1 MRFVN
6 ILATR
11 KMDTPPGPYPS
22 IPFSSLYISLD
33 LKVTAPLCIRCLT
46 CSNNQPIHQWDI
58 HHHTAEGFGGR
69 ASWHGVGVDA
79 ADYWSL
85 GRIQGFGKL
94 CPWLCRRLRD
104 VNMRLQTSLSRR
116 RSSITVHPQ
125 STVCASAR
133 SRYEHI
139 HAPKEVTELEELVP
153 RVCELGGWRGT
164 GVNTCSEC
172 SLPHILETPILR
184 TLLP

>member
-1 MRFVN
+1 
-6 ILATR
+6 
-11 KMDTPPGPYPS
+11 MDPLPGPYPS
-22 IPFSSLYISLD
+22 IPFPSLYLSLD
-33 LKVTAPLCIRCLT
+33 LKVTAPPCIPSLP

-58 HHHTAEGFGGR
+58 HHHHRAEGFGGR

-94 CPWLCRRLRD
+94 CAWLCRRLRD
-104 VNMRLQTSLSRR
+104 VNMTLQTSLSRR

-133 SRYEHI
+133 SGYERI
-139 HAPKEVTELEELVP
+139 HAPKEVTKLEELVL
-153 RVCELGGWRGT
+153 RVCELGGWRGI
-164 GVNTCSEC
+164 GVSTCSAC
-172 SLPHILETPILR
+172 SLTLQLRTPIRRPFLH
-184 TLLP
+184 